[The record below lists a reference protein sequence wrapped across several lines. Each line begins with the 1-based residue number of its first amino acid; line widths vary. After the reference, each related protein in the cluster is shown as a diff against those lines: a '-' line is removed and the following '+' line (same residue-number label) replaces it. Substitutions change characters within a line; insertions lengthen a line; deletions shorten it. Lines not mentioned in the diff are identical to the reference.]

1 MKPSKFLDV
10 VWDYILMTVGTFI
23 FVMAWT
29 SFLQPNNLA
38 SGGLTGFSTIL
49 GYATQGFIPMDVTY
63 AVLNILLLV
72 AGFLFLGKGFGFKTI
87 YVIGLSSLLFWLLP
101 HYFGPDSPFGWPNLE
116 VIDPKL
122 STLMVA
128 IIGGAMEAV
137 GIGLI
142 LLRGGSTGGTDI
154 VAMILNKYWPVS
166 PGKVYLYSDIFI
178 VASLLLIP
186 ESQGGGLVNMIYAY
200 VVMLVFSFGV
210 DYVLLGNKSS
220 VQLLVFSK
228 KYQEI
233 ADHIIY
239 DVQRGVTALD
249 SMGWYSQQESKV
261 LLIILRKNQMSE
273 VIKEI
278 KRIDKD
284 AFVSVSSA
292 TSVYGEG
299 FEEIKTGL
307 KLRKNNGDN
316 EQQSV

>member
-1 MKPSKFLDV
+1 MKASKFLNV
-10 VWDYILMTVGTFI
+10 VWDYFLMTVGTFI

-38 SGGLTGFSTIL
+38 SGGLTGLSTIL
-49 GYATQGFIPMDVTY
+49 DYATQGKIPMDVTY
-63 AVLNILLLV
+63 AVLNFFLLV
-72 AGFLFLGKGFGFKTI
+72 AGFLFLGKAFGFKTI
-87 YVIGLSSLLFWLLP
+87 YVIGLSSFLFWFLP
-101 HYFGPDSPFGWPNLE
+101 EYFPNLE
-116 VIDPKL
+116 VVDENLDKIL
-122 STLMVA
+122 VA
-128 IIGGAMEAV
+128 LIGGAMEAL

-178 VASLLLIP
+178 VASLMLIP
-186 ESQGGGLVNMIYAY
+186 VDNGGGLVNMIYAY
-200 VVMLVFSFGV
+200 VVMIVFSFGV

-228 KYQEI
+228 KYKEI

-239 DVQRGVTALD
+239 DVQRGVTALQ
-249 SMGWYSQQESKV
+249 SIGWYSQQESKV
-261 LLIILRKNQMSE
+261 LLIILRKHQMNE
-273 VIKEI
+273 VINEI

-292 TSVYGEG
+292 NSVYGEG
-299 FEEIKTGL
+299 FEEIKTGINM
-307 KLRKNNGDN
+307 KKSIRNKEDK
-316 EQQSV
+316 

>member
-239 DVQRGVTALD
+239 DVQRGVTALQ
-249 SMGWYSQQESKV
+249 SVGWYSQQESKV
-261 LLIILRKNQMSE
+261 LLIILRKQQMSE
-273 VIKEI
+273 VINEI

-292 TSVYGEG
+292 NSVYGEG
-299 FEEIKTGL
+299 FEEIKSGPNL
-307 KLRKNNGDN
+307 KKTRRIEKK
-316 EQQSV
+316 

>member
-1 MKPSKFLDV
+1 MKTSKVFNVL
-10 VWDYILMTVGTFI
+10 WDYFLMSVGTLV

-29 SFLQPNNLA
+29 SFLIPNELA
-38 SGGLTGFSTIL
+38 SGGLTGLSTIL
-49 GYATQGFIPMDVTY
+49 DYATKGVISMDFTY
-63 AVLNILLLV
+63 ALLNIILLV
-72 AGFLFLGKGFGFKTI
+72 AGFLFLGRSFGFKTI
-87 YVIGLSSLLFWLLP
+87 YVIALSSFLFWLLP
-101 HYFGPDSPFGWPNLE
+101 KYFPGLE
-116 VIDPKL
+116 VRDPDLTK
-122 STLMVA
+122 LMVSL
-128 IIGGAMEAV
+128 IGGAMEAV

-154 VAMILNKYWPVS
+154 VAMILNKYWPIS

-186 ESQGGGLVNMIYAY
+186 EEQGGGLVNMIYAY
-200 VVMLVFSFGV
+200 VVMLTFSFGV

-228 KYQEI
+228 KYKEI

-239 DVQRGVTALD
+239 DVERGVTALQ
-249 SMGWYSQQESKV
+249 SVGWYSQQDSKV
-261 LLIILRKNQMSE
+261 LLIILRKYEMSE
-273 VIKEI
+273 VINEI

-292 TSVYGEG
+292 NSVYGEG

-307 KLRKNNGDN
+307 SLKKKNKT
-316 EQQSV
+316 E